1 MGADV
6 STEPGLRVSNRNL
19 TKLADDLDEMQ
30 RYLDRQVQRM
40 DAVVDA
46 IEARWVGPAAKAYRK
61 KHRAAAKEAVRI
73 RELMKLLEAAVR
85 MSRDGFTE
93 QELDMLEAFRRIQV
107 DVDVDKE
114 ADELSTPNIG
124 RPPATPTSRLNEF

>member
-1 MGADV
+1 MGAGV
-6 STEPGLRVSNRNL
+6 SAEPGLRVSNRSL

-40 DAVVDA
+40 DTVVDA
-46 IEARWVGPAAKAYRK
+46 IEARWRGPAAKAYRK
-61 KHRAAAKEAVRI
+61 QHRAAAKEAVRI

-93 QELDMLEAFRRIQV
+93 QELDTLAAFRKIQV
-107 DVDVDKE
+107 AVDVDKD
-114 ADELSTPNIG
+114 ADKLSTPNTA
-124 RPPATPTSRLNEF
+124 RPPAPPTSHLNEF

>member
-1 MGADV
+1 M
-6 STEPGLRVSNRNL
+6 SNRHL

-46 IEARWVGPAAKAYRK
+46 IEARWRGPAAKAYRK

-73 RELMKLLEAAVR
+73 RELMKVIEAAVR

-93 QELDMLEAFRRIQV
+93 QELDMLAAFRRIQV
-107 DVDVDKE
+107 AVDVDKE
-114 ADELSTPNIG
+114 ADALSTPNTAG
-124 RPPATPTSRLNEF
+124 PPATPTSRLNEF

>member
-1 MGADV
+1 MTTDAD
-6 STEPGLRVSNRNL
+6 LRVSSEDL

-30 RYLDRQVQRM
+30 RYLDRQVRRM

-46 IEARWVGPAAKAYRK
+46 IEARWRGPAAKAYRK
-61 KHRAAAKEAVRI
+61 QHREAAKEAVRI

-93 QELDMLEAFRRIQV
+93 QELDTLAAFRRIQMT
-107 DVDVDKE
+107 VDVDKE
-114 ADELSTPNIG
+114 AAELSTPNTG
-124 RPPATPTSRLNEF
+124 SQPAAPRTSRLNDL

>member
-1 MGADV
+1 MTTDPNLQV
-6 STEPGLRVSNRNL
+6 NSENL

-30 RYLDRQVQRM
+30 RYLDRQVKRM

-46 IEARWVGPAAKAYRK
+46 IEARWRGPAAKAYRRQ
-61 KHRAAAKEAVRI
+61 HRDAAKEAVRI

-93 QELDMLEAFRRIQV
+93 QELDTLAAFRRIQMSV
-107 DVDVDKE
+107 DVARE
-114 ADELSTPNIG
+114 ADELSTPNTG
-124 RPPATPTSRLNEF
+124 GPPAAPRTSRLNDL